1 MRVLFHACNSSTWEA
16 KQEGCGFKS
25 SLGYEVSSQNQNK
38 TKPKNFRLLNQ
49 KKTKNKKQK
58 NKPTN
63 KSTQKSVHVIF
74 CVLKL
79 KGKNSGV
86 YHSLVFSWSFQ
97 SNVLW
102 CYDNLKYR
110 LRDLTVSPLM
120 IVSLPLLMKTNIL
133 DIYINGMW
141 WEGVAKDQRTQVCA
155 SLPPTILAHTPLPW
169 DITDDLNRMSAAQ
182 KGRPGLFAWPLFPL
196 PG

>member
-1 MRVLFHACNSSTWEA
+1 MCVCCFMPAIPALERQSRRVVGSSPVLVM
-16 KQEGCGFKS
+16 KSRFKIITK
-25 SLGYEVSSQNQNK
+25 QNQK
-38 TKPKNFRLLNQ
+38 ISDYWIK
-49 KKTKNKKQK
+49 KKTKKQK

-182 KGRPGLFAWPLFPL
+182 KGRPGPFAWPLFPL